1 MNVSLCYLG
10 SSSVMIVEDDS
21 SSIATSLM
29 EESSTGEDSFISDID
44 DLVTSDHSTPKATA
58 TRSSASV
65 IAMRSQA
72 SPIVP
77 SQASPT
83 ASESGS
89 SPLARGDNSWH
100 YSFDVPWSK
109 MPSSTRK
116 LLDTEKRPSAAER
129 REVIRIVVAE
139 ILTVCKKPG
148 KRHITEIARKMVIRY
163 PKSFRDE
170 IEGQVIGTG
179 YDSLGKQLISRIDN
193 HRRLQAP
200 PAQKRLSESGGP
212 DDAKKERK
220 DAYGCINPEPE
231 LPAGETKQLQKQKQ
245 EELMKMFKNK
255 DKDAKKIERL
265 MVETF
270 PSQRRDMLGMKET
283 EEIIKEWPFLFQETG
298 MRLHFREL
306 TGVQIDDSFEESIA
320 TKFRRILRYFQFLQT
335 EPSSRAGTILSQT
348 LAGGD
353 ETCAAVLMLLAHFK
367 EQQDK
372 MFLNVDDTAIA
383 TDVDAT
389 KLPWTPCIVVCGR
402 FCLNTLFIC
411 WFF

>member
-1 MNVSLCYLG
+1 MG
-10 SSSVMIVEDDS
+10 VEDDS
-21 SSIATSLM
+21 SSIATSLI

-44 DLVTSDHSTPKATA
+44 SINSDHSTPKATA

-65 IAMRSQA
+65 IAMTSQA
-72 SPIVP
+72 SPIVPSRTSTIVP

-89 SPLARGDNSWH
+89 SPLARGDSSWH

-109 MPSSTRK
+109 MPSSTIK

-129 REVIRIVVAE
+129 REVIRIMVAE
-139 ILTVCKKPG
+139 ILTVCKQPG

-170 IEGQVIGTG
+170 IEGQVVGTG
-179 YDSLGKQLISRIDN
+179 YDSLVKQFMSRIDN
-193 HRRLQAP
+193 YRRLQAP
-200 PAQKRLSESGGP
+200 PAQKRLSESGSP
-212 DDAKKERK
+212 DNAKKERK

-231 LPAGETKQLQKQKQ
+231 LPAGETKQLQKEKQ

-270 PSQRRDMLGMKET
+270 PSQRRDILSGMKAT

-306 TGVQIDDSFEESIA
+306 TGVQIDDSFEESTV
-320 TKFRRILRYFQFLQT
+320 TKFTRILRYFQFVKT

-353 ETCAAVLMLLAHFK
+353 KTCAVVLMLLAHFK

-383 TDVDAT
+383 SDVDTT

-402 FCLNTLFIC
+402 LCLKIIFIC
-411 WFF
+411 RFNYLF